1 MKGKRFSEIV
11 REAKNKGYTEPDP
24 RDDLSGMDVAR
35 KILILGRESGLP
47 LEMKNIKVESM
58 VTENCR
64 KAKSI
69 GEDFFKELEKSDSF
83 YEILLKKQQQR
94 ERSFATWHI

>member
-1 MKGKRFSEIV
+1 MNFHFSLNYEKGKRFSDIV

-47 LEMKNIKVESM
+47 LEMKDITVESM
-58 VTENCR
+58 VPENCK
-64 KAKSI
+64 KAAN
-69 GEDFFKELEKSDSF
+69 GRRFL
-83 YEILLKKQQQR
+83 
-94 ERSFATWHI
+94 